1 MALVYR
7 HIRLDKNVPFY
18 IGISNGNK
26 RRPFAKKRNPIWTY
40 ITSKTNYRVEII
52 LDDLTWEEALEKE
65 KEFIALY
72 GRRDLGKGTLANMTD
87 GGDGAIGIIQTEESK
102 EKRRLKSI
110 GRKQTEETIQL
121 MREINTGERNPM
133 WGRRGTNNPLFGIKL
148 SEDRRKLLSDKA
160 KLRLGEKN
168 PMFGKTQS
176 EETRKKISEKA
187 IGRKH
192 TQETK
197 GKMSKNLKGIRKT
210 EEWKK
215 KIGDAQRGEK
225 SWRYGM
231 RYTDEQKKQMSDYYK
246 VNGHPFQGRSHTP
259 ETIEK
264 LRAISSSKVGETA
277 YRNRAVQCEIE
288 GKIMV
293 FYSQKFASQH
303 FGISISAI
311 NSWVSRGK
319 KPKFGKNWQYVKK

>member
-7 HIRLDKNVPFY
+7 HIRLDKNIPFY
-18 IGISNGNK
+18 IGISNGNR
-26 RRPFAKKRNPIWTY
+26 RRPFAKNRNPIWSY
-40 ITSKTNYRVEII
+40 IAQKTEYRVEII

-87 GGDGAIGIIQTEESK
+87 GGDGAIGIIQSEESK

-110 GRKQTEETIQL
+110 GRKQSEKTIAL
-121 MREINTGERNPM
+121 MRQINLGERNPM
-133 WGRRGTNNPLFGIKL
+133 WGRRGEKNPLFGTKL
-148 SEDRRKLLSDKA
+148 SLDRRKMMSEIA
-160 KLRLGEKN
+160 KQRTGDKN
-168 PMFGKTQS
+168 PMFGKKQTEEARKKMAEKAKGRTHT
-176 EETRKKISEKA
+176 EETK
-187 IGRKH
+187 
-192 TQETK
+192 Q
-197 GKMSKNLKGIRKT
+197 KMSKNLKGILKT

-231 RYTDEQKKQMSDYYK
+231 KYTDEQKKKMSDYFK

-277 YRNRAVQCEIE
+277 TRNRAVQCEIE
-288 GKIMV
+288 GKVVV

-303 FGISISAI
+303 FGVSISAI

-319 KPKFGKNWQYVKK
+319 KPKFGINWKYVN

>member
-18 IGISNGNK
+18 VGISNGNR
-26 RRPFAKKRNPIWTY
+26 RRPYAKKRNPIWSY
-40 ITSKTNYRVEII
+40 IADKTQYRVEIM

-65 KEFIALY
+65 KELIALY

-87 GGDGAIGIIQTEESK
+87 GGDGAIGIIQSQESK

-110 GRKQTEETIQL
+110 GRKQSEETLAL
-121 MREINTGERNPM
+121 MREINSGERNPM
-133 WGRRGTNNPLFGIKL
+133 WGRRGNKNPLFGTKL
-148 SEDRRKLLSDKA
+148 SIDRRKMLSDMA
-160 KLRLGEKN
+160 KQRTGEKN
-168 PMFGKTQS
+168 PMFGKKQT
-176 EETRKKISEKA
+176 EATRKKISEKA
-187 IGRKH
+187 QGRTH
-192 TQETK
+192 TEETK
-197 GKMSKNLKGIRKT
+197 QKMSKNLKGIRKT

-231 RYTDEQKKQMSDYYK
+231 KYTDEQKKQMSDYFK
-246 VNGHPFQGRSHTP
+246 VNGHPFQGRSHKP

-277 YRNRAVQCEIE
+277 SRNRAVQCEIE
-288 GKIMV
+288 GEVMV
-293 FYSQKFASQH
+293 FYSQTFASKH
-303 FGISISAI
+303 FGVSISAI
-311 NSWVSRGK
+311 NSWVNAGK
-319 KPKFGKNWQYVKK
+319 KPKFGINWKYVK